1 MGLELGD
8 AIIPSPWKL
17 LSWRIL
23 IWLKTSDLLTLPR
36 LFNCNFHLLQIHVG
50 QRPGENSPISVFAS
64 FSGLTDK
71 LHAPTPLVSQW
82 DHVTIS
88 HQYNRTRSV
97 MSVTSGPASKWWL
110 YLYLYLSFLVN
121 EEKYLEKSRVT
132 KWKKSGCL
140 IDYVEQNNPIPF
152 WTTVW
157 IRNMLWF
164 SAKQSKCWDFLV
176 V

>member
-36 LFNCNFHLLQIHVG
+36 LFNCNFHLLQLHVG
-50 QRPGENSPISVFAS
+50 QRLGENSPISVFAS

-88 HQYNRTRSV
+88 HQYNRTRMFVSDHK
-97 MSVTSGPASKWWL
+97 ASKEIKEEEWFLEGKKWL
-110 YLYLYLSFLVN
+110 IIVSTIHWALL
-121 EEKYLEKSRVT
+121 
-132 KWKKSGCL
+132 C
-140 IDYVEQNNPIPF
+140 
-152 WTTVW
+152 
-157 IRNMLWF
+157 IRY
-164 SAKQSKCWDFLV
+164 
-176 V
+176 